1 MEAKLLSGVL
11 QNDMHQRLQIGDQLI
26 EYIRSD
32 DTDLDEFEEFEKL
45 MAGLVGWMNSSNSKV
60 SC

>member
-1 MEAKLLSGVL
+1 MEAKLLTGVL

-32 DTDLDEFEEFEKL
+32 DTNLDEFEEFEKL

>member
-32 DTDLDEFEEFEKL
+32 DTNLDEFEEFEKL